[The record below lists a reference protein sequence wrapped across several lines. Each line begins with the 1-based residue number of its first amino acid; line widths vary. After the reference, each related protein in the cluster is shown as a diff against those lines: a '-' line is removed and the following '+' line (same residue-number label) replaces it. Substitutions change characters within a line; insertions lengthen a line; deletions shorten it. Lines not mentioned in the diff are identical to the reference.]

1 MRVDVCVCMHVGSS
15 SGNGGGFIVSVRAVQ
30 IQVFEGKSFYLV
42 RTCVCVRENVCV
54 REREVA

>member
-1 MRVDVCVCMHVGSS
+1 MCMHVGSS

-42 RTCVCVRENVCV
+42 RTCVCVYVKMY
-54 REREVA
+54 A